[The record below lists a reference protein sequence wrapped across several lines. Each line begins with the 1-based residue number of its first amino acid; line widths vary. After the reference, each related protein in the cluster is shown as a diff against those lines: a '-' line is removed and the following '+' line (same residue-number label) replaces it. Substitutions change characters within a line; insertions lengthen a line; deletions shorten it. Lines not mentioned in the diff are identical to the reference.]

1 MTMQPLDPPADQGP
15 PPLFDRFIRRGALI
29 ILIFFGGFLGW
40 ATVAP
45 LDEGVVTSGQVAVD
59 SRRKTVQHLEGGI
72 IGRLHVREGDLVE
85 AGAVLI
91 SLDTTQARSRRD
103 QTRARLLNTI
113 ARLDRLHS
121 ERLDETE
128 IAFSDAVSDTSEP
141 LIAEARAVQEN
152 FFDARMS
159 QITGQISVLEQR
171 IAQLGDQINGL
182 DAQRSSAETQA
193 ELVQDEI
200 ERYNQLSELQLIDVR
215 NRLARER
222 ELARLTGE
230 IGRINA
236 EVARAQVAIGEAE
249 IEILQVERSFK
260 ESVASDLIEAQELAL
275 SLRDELIALED
286 VLTRTEIIAPQS
298 GQVLNLAFST
308 IGGVIP
314 PGEPIMDIVPL
325 GDALVVEAQVR
336 PMDIDNVVT
345 GLAVRARISAF
356 TSNTMPEMNGVVIT
370 VGADALVDQASGL
383 TFYPVRIGFDD
394 SEFEKLEGQDVRPGM
409 PVEVF
414 IQGGTRT
421 PLDYFLKPIT
431 SVLRRALREG

>member
-15 PPLFDRFIRRGALI
+15 PPLFDRFIRRGVLI

-40 ATVAP
+40 AAVAP

-113 ARLDRLHS
+113 ARLDRLNS

-222 ELARLTGE
+222 EFARLTGE

-236 EVARAQVAIGEAE
+236 EVARAQVAIGETE

-275 SLRDELIALED
+275 SLRNELIALED
-286 VLTRTEIIAPQS
+286 VFMRTEIIAPQS

-356 TSNTMPEMNGVVIT
+356 TSNTMSEMNGVVIT
-370 VGADALVDQASGL
+370 VGADALFDPASGL

-421 PLDYFLKPIT
+421 PLNYFLKPIT

>member
-1 MTMQPLDPPADQGP
+1 MTMQPLDAPADQAP

-40 ATVAP
+40 AAVAP

-103 QTRARLLNTI
+103 QTRARLLTTI
-113 ARLDRLHS
+113 ARLDRLNS
-121 ERLDETE
+121 ERLDETK
-128 IAFSDAVSDTSEP
+128 IVFSDAVSDTSEP

-182 DAQRSSAETQA
+182 DAQRNSAETQA

-222 ELARLTGE
+222 EFARLTGE
-230 IGRINA
+230 IGQASTPRLRVRRWPSA
-236 EVARAQVAIGEAE
+236 KRRSKSSRSSVVSRRRGIG
-249 IEILQVERSFK
+249 V
-260 ESVASDLIEAQELAL
+260 IEAQELAL

-286 VLTRTEIIAPQS
+286 VFTRTEIIAPQS

-314 PGEPIMDIVPL
+314 PGKRL
-325 GDALVVEAQVR
+325 WTLFL
-336 PMDIDNVVT
+336 
-345 GLAVRARISAF
+345 LAMLWWSKPRCGQWIS
-356 TSNTMPEMNGVVIT
+356 TMW
-370 VGADALVDQASGL
+370 
-383 TFYPVRIGFDD
+383 
-394 SEFEKLEGQDVRPGM
+394 
-409 PVEVF
+409 
-414 IQGGTRT
+414 
-421 PLDYFLKPIT
+421 
-431 SVLRRALREG
+431 